1 LDEYKW
7 EVEMTCAEFFNDCSH
22 LLKYYAKP
30 EFIKSVSEGLFDGKL
45 HHEKPFENPIQT
57 ALREAVCSTL
67 TGREPR
73 LKDVP
78 GLWRVF
84 ASSVIGYALINNQ
97 EPWVNMREDAVN
109 SAKALLFDC
118 PESLNFYDNEL
129 SK

>member
-1 LDEYKW
+1 
-7 EVEMTCAEFFNDCSH
+7 MTCAEFFDDYSH

-45 HHEKPFENPIQT
+45 HDEKPFENPIQT
-57 ALREAVCSTL
+57 ALREALCSTL

-78 GLWRVF
+78 GIWRVF
-84 ASSVIGYALINNQ
+84 ASSVIGYGLINKQ
-97 EPWVNMREDAVN
+97 EPWVNMKEEAC
-109 SAKALLFDC
+109 SAAKALLFDA
-118 PESLNFYDNEL
+118 PHGLNFYDNEL

>member
-1 LDEYKW
+1 MDEDKA
-7 EVEMTCAEFFNDCSH
+7 MSNTEFFCKWSN

-45 HHEKPFENPIQT
+45 HQENPFENPLQT

-78 GLWRVF
+78 GMWRLF
-84 ASSVIGYALINNQ
+84 ASSVIGYALCNNQ
-97 EPWVNMREDAVN
+97 EPWVNMREEAVN

>member
-1 LDEYKW
+1 
-7 EVEMTCAEFFNDCSH
+7 MTNTEFFNDCSH

-45 HHEKPFENPIQT
+45 HDEKPFENPIQT

-67 TGREPR
+67 TGRGPR

-97 EPWVNMREDAVN
+97 EPWVNMKDEACRA
-109 SAKALLFDC
+109 AKALLFDC
-118 PESLNFYDNEL
+118 PDSLNFYDNEL